1 MMKRWMIYVLIA
13 AAAAAI
19 ILVITLP
26 GLMNKEP
33 ELELPVQVVNQG
45 ETLTVNLRQFVK
57 DERVDDIVLEIL
69 EGPGELSGFSY
80 VFEPGFSYAGEIAV
94 RVQATDK
101 QGKKSEDEML
111 INIIRV
117 NRPPEIDT
125 SPVVAREGEMLTID
139 LNSIAT
145 DPDGDELEFS
155 VEGPGKLEGSIYS
168 YAPGYSDSGKA
179 VLRVLARDTQGNE
192 TARDIQLEV
201 TDVNAPPEVR
211 IENQIVNEG
220 ERLTVDIIS
229 SVIDEDVENLVL
241 SIEDGPGRLEDGL
254 LIYEPS
260 FKDAGKKSVSI
271 KAEDSFGNE
280 TFSSFEIE
288 VLDVN
293 RPPRL
298 LLSDL
303 VLKEGE
309 MVEVDILSRVSEPD
323 GDDVQFRVEGPGELV
338 EGKYIFSADFG
349 DAGDKSVKVFIEDEK
364 GATNTASFTVR
375 IENVNRAPVV
385 SIPDGV
391 VKEGETFRL
400 YLRAFASDPDG
411 DEVTFEVSE
420 GPGSIEDGN
429 YIFTPGFGSE
439 GNHEV
444 ELLVTDSKGAES
456 IGTFTVTVENVN
468 RAPVVSIPDGV
479 VKEGETFRLYL
490 RAFAS
495 DPDGDEVTF
504 EVSEGPGSIEDGNYI
519 FTPDF
524 DSEGNH
530 EVELLATDIE
540 GAESIG
546 KFTVTV
552 ENVNRPPVKI
562 LPSLSTTIM
571 ESFTLSLDLETL
583 FTDPDGDQLSYEVE
597 GFGSILNN
605 SYSCSPGYGDQGE
618 KAATVT
624 ASDPSG
630 LSESMLIKIDVRDKN
645 RDPELSVSDMSTSI
659 REGFTLK
666 FDLSTLFS
674 DPDGDELVFDI
685 TGPGEIENG
694 FYSYSPDYSEAGEK
708 SVVIS
713 ATDSKGGSISL
724 PVYIS
729 VLDANRAPVV
739 SIPDGVVKEG
749 ETFRLY
755 LRAFASDPDGDEVT
769 FEVSEGPGSIE
780 DGNYIFTPDFDSEGS
795 HEVKLLVT
803 DSKGAETIGNFT
815 VTVENVN
822 RPPVVSIPDGVVK
835 EGETLRLYLRAFASD
850 PDGDE
855 VTFEISEGPGSIE
868 DGNYIFT
875 PGFDSEGNHEVELL
889 ATDIE
894 GAESIGKFTVTVENV
909 NRPPNAFIPDGTVKA
924 GSEYSLYLRGFAG
937 DPDGD
942 KVAFKLV
949 SGPGEIVDDRY
960 LFLPERSDIGLKEI
974 VLEISDE
981 KGMKTETAFTLIVEA
996 NEKIVRISY
1005 GLLSVDAESIKIV
1018 AGPNEIFST
1027 GRQAVIET
1035 DWIMNFEEIYFY
1047 EIEESQETLI
1057 GTAEFEDSS
1066 DELNRKIYS
1075 PSGTYVGN
1083 IILVTN

>member
-33 ELELPVQVVNQG
+33 ELELPVQVINQG
-45 ETLTVNLRQFVK
+45 ETLTLNLKQFVK
-57 DERVDDIVLEIL
+57 DEKVDDVALEIL

-80 VFEPGFSYAGEIAV
+80 VFEPGFSYAGEISV
-94 RVQATDK
+94 RVQATDN

-111 INIIRV
+111 VNVIRV

-125 SPVVAREGEMLTID
+125 SPVVVQEGETLSID

-211 IENQIVNEG
+211 VNDQIVNEG

-229 SVIDEDVENLVL
+229 SVTDEDVEKIIL

-254 LIYEPS
+254 FIYEPS
-260 FKDAGKKSVSI
+260 FEDAGKKIVSI
-271 KAEDSFGNE
+271 KAADSFRNE

-288 VLDVN
+288 IHDVN

-303 VLKEGE
+303 VMKEGE
-309 MVEVDILSRVSEPD
+309 TVEVDILSRVSEPD
-323 GDDVQFRVEGPGELV
+323 GDDVQLRIEGPGEIVDGTYRL
-338 EGKYIFSADFG
+338 SADFG
-349 DAGDKSVKVFIEDEK
+349 DAGDKSVKVFLEDEK
-364 GATNTASFTVR
+364 GATNTTAFTVR
-375 IENVNRAPVV
+375 VEEVNRSPVV

-391 VKEGETFRL
+391 VKEGETLRF
-400 YLRAFASDPDG
+400 YLRGFASDPDG
-411 DEVTFEVSE
+411 DELTFEVSE
-420 GPGSIEDGN
+420 GPG
-429 YIFTPGFGSE
+429 
-439 GNHEV
+439 
-444 ELLVTDSKGAES
+444 
-456 IGTFTVTVENVN
+456 TV
-468 RAPVVSIPDGV
+468 
-479 VKEGETFRLYL
+479 
-490 RAFAS
+490 
-495 DPDGDEVTF
+495 
-504 EVSEGPGSIEDGNYI
+504 EDGNYI

-524 DSEGNH
+524 DSEGSH
-530 EVELLATDIE
+530 EVELLVTDNE
-540 GAESIG
+540 GAQSIG
-546 KFTVTV
+546 IFTVTV

-571 ESFTLSLDLETL
+571 ETFTLSLDLKSL
-583 FTDPDGDQLSYEVE
+583 FTDPDGDELSYEVE

-624 ASDPSG
+624 ASDPFG
-630 LSESMLIKIDVRDKN
+630 LSDSMLIKIDVRDKN
-645 RDPELSVSDMSTSI
+645 RDPELSISDMTTSI

-666 FDLSTLFS
+666 IDLSTLFS
-674 DPDGDELVFDI
+674 DPDDDELVFSI
-685 TGPGEIENG
+685 TGPGEIEDG
-694 FYSYSPDYSEAGEK
+694 YYSYSPDFSEAGEK
-708 SVVIS
+708 SIVIS
-713 ATDSKGGSISL
+713 ATDSKGGSTSL
-724 PVYIS
+724 PIHIS
-729 VLDANRAPVV
+729 VVDVNRA
-739 SIPDGVVKEG
+739 
-749 ETFRLY
+749 
-755 LRAFASDPDGDEVT
+755 
-769 FEVSEGPGSIE
+769 
-780 DGNYIFTPDFDSEGS
+780 
-795 HEVKLLVT
+795 
-803 DSKGAETIGNFT
+803 
-815 VTVENVN
+815 
-822 RPPVVSIPDGVVK
+822 PVVSIPDGVVK
-835 EGETLRLYLRAFASD
+835 EGETLRLYLRGFASD

-855 VTFEISEGPGSIE
+855 LTFEVSEGPGTIE

-875 PGFDSEGNHEVELL
+875 PDFDSEGSHEVELL
-889 ATDIE
+889 VTDNK
-894 GAESIGKFTVTVENV
+894 GAESIGIFTVTVENV
-909 NRPPNAFIPDGTVKA
+909 NRAPVVSIPDGVVKEGETLRLYLRGFTSDPDGDELTFKLLVTDNKGTESIDTFTVTVENTNRPPNAFIPDGTAKT

-960 LFLPERSDIGLKEI
+960 LFLPERTDIGHKEI

-981 KGMKTETAFTLIVEA
+981 KGMKTETAFTLTVEA

-1005 GLLSVDAESIKIV
+1005 GLPSFDGQSIKIV

-1027 GRQAVIET
+1027 GKQAVIET
-1035 DWIMNFEEIYFY
+1035 DWIFDFEEIHFY
-1047 EIEESQETLI
+1047 EIEGSQETLI
-1057 GTAEFEDSS
+1057 GTAEIGESS
-1066 DELNRKIYS
+1066 DDLNRKIYS

-1083 IILVTN
+1083 IILLTN